1 MKKNL
6 KYIQRF
12 ILYLFYMSIPVI
24 IIGIMYYNNRVQRFG
39 ISLRKEQEKQIEL
52 KVRQMGDFYR
62 FVESEMLTISSQEPI
77 FELFNNKEN
86 LRKSG
91 RTFLENYFSSMIQF
105 ADFYEQISIVCFS
118 GNEHLRINNEGGKP
132 VVVDAE
138 ALRNISER
146 YYFKRTQDL
155 KKGEFYISRFDID
168 LDRQSV
174 AYPVRPIL
182 RISTPIVRNNKV
194 LGYLI
199 FNIKGQEFFETLRL
213 IGHEY
218 GWQTYFLN
226 QNGNYIMG
234 PDPLKEWLSF
244 KDSTRAVR
252 FQDEFPGVDIF
263 SNTEEHKTFVN
274 TTGLFTYYRLNQDNF
289 SVSDFGKSPM
299 EESWY
304 VVSVITISDLKQ
316 LRSSL
321 FDIKDWALLAGALLL
336 IMFLS
341 LLVTINVKRR
351 IEFQEQLLHSE
362 RELRKANKTKD
373 KFISILAHDL
383 KNPLSS
389 ITGFTDILKSDYDSM
404 SQHARERII
413 GAMENASQTL
423 LRLIDDVLT
432 WARSQNGSI
441 EVEPEIVFINKVI
454 DDSIKISSLQAAKK
468 EVKITRQCD
477 HEVFAIADQPMI
489 ETVLRNL
496 ISNAIK
502 FSHRGNEIVV
512 GIEKNHDRKVTVFV
526 KDFGIGIAPKMQKE
540 LFSLDSVKTTPG
552 TDKETGTGM
561 GLILCKDFIERNG
574 GEIGFYSEEGKGS
587 TFYFTLPAYL
597 EDEL

>member
-1 MKKNL
+1 
-6 KYIQRF
+6 
-12 ILYLFYMSIPVI
+12 
-24 IIGIMYYNNRVQRFG
+24 MYYNNRVQRFG
-39 ISLRKEQEKQIEL
+39 ISLRKEQEKQVEL
-52 KVRQMGDFYR
+52 KVRQMSDFYR
-62 FVESEMLTISSQEPI
+62 FVESEMLTISSQEPL
-77 FELFNNKEN
+77 FDLFNNN
-86 LRKSG
+86 MNRKSSG
-91 RTFLENYFSSMIQF
+91 RDFLENYFSSLMTF
-105 ADFYEQISIVCFS
+105 SDFYEQISIVCFN
-118 GNEHLRINNEGGKP
+118 GNEHIRIIDQGGIP
-132 VVVDAE
+132 LVVETDI
-138 ALRNISER
+138 LKNISER
-146 YYFKRTQDL
+146 YYFKRAQEL

-168 LDRQSV
+168 LNRQSI

-182 RISTPIVRNNKV
+182 RILTPIVSNNKI

-213 IGHEY
+213 IGNEY

-263 SNTEEHKTFVN
+263 NNSEEQKTFIDKK
-274 TTGLFTYYRLNQDNF
+274 GLFTYFRLNQENF
-289 SVSDFGKSPM
+289 TVSDFGKNPM

-304 VVSVITISDLKQ
+304 VVSVISKEDLLK

-321 FDIKDWALLAGALLL
+321 FDIKDWGLLAGALVL

-351 IEFQEQLLHSE
+351 IDYQEQLLLSE

-404 SQHARERII
+404 SQHARDRII
-413 GAMENASQTL
+413 GAMENASLTL

-468 EVKITRQCD
+468 EVKITRQCND
-477 HEVFAIADQPMI
+477 EVFAIADQPMI

-502 FSHRGNEIVV
+502 FSHRGNEIIV

-526 KDFGIGIAPKMQKE
+526 RDFGIGITPKMQKE

-587 TFYFTLPAYL
+587 TFYFTLPGYL
-597 EDEL
+597 EDEA

>member
-1 MKKNL
+1 
-6 KYIQRF
+6 
-12 ILYLFYMSIPVI
+12 
-24 IIGIMYYNNRVQRFG
+24 MYYNNRVQRFG
-39 ISLRKEQEKQIEL
+39 ISLRKEQEKQVEL

-62 FVESEMLTISSQEPI
+62 FVESEMLTITSQEPL
-77 FELFNNKEN
+77 FDLFNNN
-86 LRKSG
+86 MNRQNSG
-91 RTFLENYFSSMIQF
+91 RVFLKSYFSSMMTF
-105 ADFYEQISIVCFS
+105 SDFYEQISIVCFN

-132 VVVDAE
+132 VVVDSDG
-138 ALRNISER
+138 LRNISER
-146 YYFKRTQDL
+146 YYFKRTQEL

-168 LDRQSV
+168 LDLQSV

-182 RISTPIVRNNKV
+182 RISTPVVQNNKV

-263 SNTEEHKTFVN
+263 SNAEEQKTFIDKK
-274 TTGLFTYYRLNQDNF
+274 GLFTYYRLNQENF

-304 VVSVITISDLKQ
+304 VVSVITIDDLLK
-316 LRSSL
+316 LRGSL
-321 FDIKDWALLAGALLL
+321 FDIKDWALLVGALLL

-341 LLVTINVKRR
+341 LLVTINVKRK
-351 IEFQEQLLHSE
+351 IDYQEQLLLSE

-404 SQHARERII
+404 SQHARDRII
-413 GAMENASQTL
+413 GAMENASLTL

-477 HEVFAIADQPMI
+477 DEVFAIADQPMI

-502 FSHRGNEIVV
+502 FSHRGNEIIV

-526 KDFGIGIAPKMQKE
+526 RDFGIGITPKMQKE

-587 TFYFTLPAYL
+587 TFYFTLPGYL
-597 EDEL
+597 EDEA